1 MGHPEHGDGSLEARG
16 EVALAR
22 LALDA
27 GDLAH
32 AAGHLAE
39 AVVHDPQQPDVHE
52 ALAELCARAGGAA
65 AARAHFPLDGQVYL
79 GALVCRAHVEAAA
92 GDWDNAVGLLAA
104 AIGFEPARPWA
115 HAAWLAREDLPDLVD
130 PQSAAEAVPRALG
143 GLPDPLPE
151 EIREAVR
158 PFDAFV
164 RAAARRH
171 PDHALLLALA
181 SGLVRRTGDT
191 AEAVRLAER
200 AHRLAPGHVAA
211 VMLGNALRAH
221 GRPDRAL
228 AVWEAELARDP
239 SDSHLAVDVAEL
251 YGATGRPAE
260 GLRWLDGV
268 LAAEPD
274 HPKAAPARHG
284 LRHRIDGGTAHLL
297 ALADH
302 HRDHPDHPYA
312 ADLLAHLTRQLP
324 WLGAVPGGGEATVNV
339 LRRLLE
345 SSPPGPDGA
354 PVFAVSHL
362 EAPSAVAAVRLAL
375 PTARVAFR
383 EVPEPDPRLPL
394 RPVATRVWTW
404 RGAEPSPAVPPPSAA
419 AAELVRDTA
428 EIVWPSPPAAYDH
441 AVRLAGLD
449 PEDLVAVLAHPPA
462 PRADD
467 LGRAL
472 LAHQPEL
479 WVRAV
484 QSFACLGLAHHR
496 TDQPWEG
503 SRRRA
508 ILLDLLLGP
517 EDWTVEAAGFALV
530 AVAWTHPGAR
540 TDIAER
546 LVERLHH
553 AAAAARSREVAML
566 PSLCALVLACPWA
579 DPAALDLARRLTA
592 AAPAPAAAPVAEGTG
607 ATAPRRG
614 LLRRLFGRR

>member
-1 MGHPEHGDGSLEARG
+1 MAHGEHGDGQLEARG

-32 AAGHLAE
+32 AAAHLAE
-39 AVVHDPQQPDVHE
+39 AVVHDPQQPDLHE
-52 ALAELCARAGGAA
+52 ALAELCALAGGAA
-65 AARAHFPLDGQVYL
+65 AARTHFPLDGEVYL
-79 GALVCRAHVEAAA
+79 GTLVCRAHVEAAA

-104 AIGFEPARPWA
+104 AIGFEPSRPWA

-151 EIREAVR
+151 EMREAVR

-164 RAAARRH
+164 RAAVRRH

-181 SGLVRRTGDT
+181 SGLVRLSGDT

-221 GRPDRAL
+221 GDPDRAL

-260 GLRWLDGV
+260 GLRWLDRV
-268 LAAEPD
+268 LAADPD
-274 HPKAAPARHG
+274 HPRAAPARHG

-302 HRDHPDHPYA
+302 HREHPDHEYA
-312 ADLLAHLTRQLP
+312 PDLLAHLARQLP
-324 WLGAVPGGGEATVNV
+324 WLGMVPGTGETTVNV
-339 LRRLLE
+339 LHRLLE
-345 SSPPGPDGA
+345 SPGTGRGGGPA
-354 PVFAVSHL
+354 IAVPRL
-362 EAPSAVAAVRLAL
+362 EAPSAVTAVRLAL
-375 PTARVAFR
+375 PAADVAFR
-383 EVPEPDPRLPL
+383 EVPEPDPRVPL
-394 RPVATRVWTW
+394 RPVATRVWSW
-404 RGAEPSPAVPPPSAA
+404 RGTDPVPAVPPPSAA

-428 EIVWPSPPAAYDH
+428 EVVWPSPPAAYDH
-441 AVRLAGLD
+441 AVRLAGLG
-449 PEDLVAVLAHPPA
+449 PADLLGVLAHPPA
-462 PRADD
+462 PRADE

-496 TDQPWEG
+496 TDEAWEG
-503 SRRRA
+503 SRRREL
-508 ILLDLLLGP
+508 LLDLLHGA

-530 AVAWTHPGAR
+530 AVAWTLPETRA
-540 TDIAER
+540 DIAER

-553 AAAAARSREVAML
+553 AAAAARSRDVAML

-579 DPAALDLARRLTA
+579 DPAALDLARSLTRT
-592 AAPAPAAAPVAEGTG
+592 APAATAAPDDGALAPVR
-607 ATAPRRG
+607 RRG